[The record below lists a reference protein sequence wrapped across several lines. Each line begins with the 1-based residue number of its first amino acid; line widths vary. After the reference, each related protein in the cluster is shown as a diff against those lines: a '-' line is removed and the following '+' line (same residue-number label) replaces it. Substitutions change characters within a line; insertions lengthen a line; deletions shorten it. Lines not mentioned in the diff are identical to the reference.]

1 MDATA
6 LVTPPY
12 VAGPLRLEPFPALML
27 APARVGNP
35 TTGRA
40 FARPYKD
47 VSARLLRWQARGLV
61 TADAEPALY
70 LHEYSS
76 NGMTVR
82 GLVGALD
89 VSHRAA
95 HAADRAVLP
104 HEGIHPVQADELADR
119 MDEMQLNPAPIL
131 LVHQGSPRLREA
143 VADIARRDPDHAY
156 TDRGGQEHR
165 IWAERTPE
173 TLALIAAELAESKA
187 LIADGHHRYAA
198 YLRLQRRRVGE
209 PAGPRPTDLGLAML
223 VDQTDTPL
231 FLGPIHRT
239 LSGTSL
245 DDLRDA
251 AETLGLEYAEQPQAD
266 AVHALSAARLAAT
279 DGERW
284 AVVGLGIDA
293 DEAAVEALHH
303 RIVPALPHG
312 PAAIA
317 YHHTVD
323 DALGGARPDAIAV
336 LMPAPSVD
344 LVIRV
349 AEADRL
355 LPEKA
360 TSFQPKPSLGVL
372 IRSLR
377 DAPDAPS

>member
-27 APARVGNP
+27 TPARVGNP
-35 TTGRA
+35 STGRA

-61 TADAEPALY
+61 RADTEPALY
-70 LHEYSS
+70 LHEYSA

-89 VSHRAA
+89 VSRRAA
-95 HAADRAVLP
+95 GPEERAVLP
-104 HEGIHPVQADELADR
+104 HEGIHPAQADELADR
-119 MDEMQLNPAPIL
+119 MEEMQLNPAPIL
-131 LVHQGSPRLREA
+131 LVHQGTPRLRALLGE
-143 VADIARRDPDHAY
+143 VTSREPDHAFA
-156 TDRGGQEHR
+156 DRGGQEHR
-165 IWAERTPE
+165 IWAERSPD
-173 TLALIAAELAESKA
+173 TLAAIAGELASSRA

-198 YLRLQRRRVGE
+198 YLRLQRRGIGH

-223 VDQTDTPL
+223 VDQQDTPL

-245 DDLRDA
+245 ADLRDA
-251 AETLGLEYAEQPQAD
+251 ADTLGLEYAEQAQAD

-284 AVVGLGIDA
+284 AVIGLGIGA
-293 DEAAVEALHH
+293 DEAAVEVLHR

-323 DALGGARPDAIAV
+323 DALGGARADAIAV

-344 LVIRV
+344 LVLRV

-377 DAPDAPS
+377 DAASDPT